1 MNIYKYSKITKEY
14 LSIGIA
20 EADPEET
27 KLQGEFVPLVPAD
40 ATLKEIPSYNQENQ
54 IPVFEND
61 NWVVKADYRKNYYKV
76 DENLNVLNIDTI
88 GEQEGIIVDKATGE
102 DIKENKDW
110 YKIVD
115 NEVIKKSDNEYAQEQ
130 LIKAQQTKYAEITE
144 KYDYANKYLILK
156 VDDEQ
161 ELYANVAWY
170 QTWSKVMSLAQ
181 QLAPQSETTT
191 IPNPVRFYKLTPD
204 GKLYNKSVSD
214 LDVAKLLEYYNKVQF
229 AQFNVLQ
236 PKRDILYLQLTQA
249 KTIEDIEAIE
259 VDFGITLNE
268 QDMADVAAK
277 VDLTYVEPTEE
288 QPVEEVT
295 EESTEENTQEDD
307 IKIL

>member
-1 MNIYKYSKITKEY
+1 MYIYNFDENTKEY
-14 LSIGIA
+14 LSTGVA

-27 KLQGEFVPLVPAD
+27 KNKGEFVPLVPAN
-40 ATLKEIPSYNQENQ
+40 ATLKEIPSYNQDNQ

-88 GEQEGIIVDKATGE
+88 GEQEGIIVDKETG
-102 DIKENKDW
+102 DLVKENPEM

-115 NEVIKKSDNEYAQEQ
+115 DSVVKKSDEEYNQEQ
-130 LIKAQQTKYAEITE
+130 LNNAQQNKYAEITE

-161 ELYANVAWY
+161 DLYANVAWY
-170 QTWSKVMSLAQ
+170 QTWAKVKSLAEQ
-181 QLAPQSETTT
+181 APASETTIT
-191 IPNPVRFYKLTPD
+191 KPVRFYKLTPK
-204 GKLYNKSVSD
+204 GKLYNKSISD
-214 LDVAKLLEYYNKVQF
+214 LDVTKLLEYFNKVQF

-236 PKRDILYLQLTQA
+236 PVRDSLYLQLTQA
-249 KTIEDIEAIE
+249 KTIKDIEAIE

-268 QDMADVAAK
+268 QDMADVNNK
-277 VDLTYVEPTEE
+277 VDLNYVE
-288 QPVEEVT
+288 V
-295 EESTEENTQEDD
+295 
-307 IKIL
+307 

>member
-1 MNIYKYSKITKEY
+1 MFFIFI
-14 LSIGIA
+14 
-20 EADPEET
+20 
-27 KLQGEFVPLVPAD
+27 
-40 ATLKEIPSYNQENQ
+40 
-54 IPVFEND
+54 END
-61 NWVVKADYRKNYYKV
+61 KINGAGQARILNEGAINFEVTEEKYNEFIANPDKFIWDGKGVV
-76 DENLNVLNIDTI
+76 ENPTY
-88 GEQEGIIVDKATGE
+88 EQER
-102 DIKENKDW
+102 
-110 YKIVD
+110 
-115 NEVIKKSDNEYAQEQ
+115 

-181 QLAPQSETTT
+181 QLAPQSTTT
-191 IPNPVRFYKLTPD
+191 TLPSPVRFYKLTPD
-204 GKLYNKSVSD
+204 GKLYNKSVAD
-214 LDVAKLLEYYNKVQF
+214 LDVTKLLEYYNKVQF

-259 VDFGITLNE
+259 VDFGIALNE
-268 QDMADVAAK
+268 QDMADVTAK

-295 EESTEENTQEDD
+295 EDEETTGND
-307 IKIL
+307 